1 MNEMS
6 VELALEIMQLKI
18 VQYIKHFDKEKDV
31 KQFEE
36 GLKEL
41 IKDREAIYQLDEE
54 AINKAYDVYLKDIRK
69 VK

>member
-18 VQYIKHFDKEKDV
+18 VQYIKNFDKEKDV